1 MQLNCIGF
9 DAWLRKPRVIVGHN
23 RVDDD
28 LAVMPAAQFLDRR
41 GGAFN
46 RLCQRRS
53 KSRALQG
60 GGSKFGQLATMS
72 ANKLV
77 TRSDTP

>member
-1 MQLNCIGF
+1 MTILP
-9 DAWLRKPRVIVGHN
+9 L
-23 RVDDD
+23 
-28 LAVMPAAQFLDRR
+28 MPAAQFLDRR

-77 TRSDTP
+77 TRSDTPYAKHAPQKSTTRSLIRACLVGSGT